1 MENILKEILLD
12 HIKSPK
18 NSGELDKPTL
28 SVNSNNPVCG
38 DVVKVDLIIENDL
51 ITKVGTS
58 GQGCAVSQASLSIFS
73 EEIAGESTANV
84 VKKIKE
90 FKNLFDSK
98 AEIEPKLLTEQ
109 SKLLKFLDTNPSK
122 VRCAML
128 SWIALDDALSK
139 S

>member
-1 MENILKEILLD
+1 MDNILKEILID

-18 NSGELDKPTL
+18 NRGELDKPTL

-73 EEIAGESTANV
+73 EEIAGETTANV
-84 VKKIKE
+84 VKKIQE
-90 FKNLFDSK
+90 FKNLFDAKS
-98 AEIEPKLLTEQ
+98 EIKPKLLTEQ

-128 SWIALDDALSK
+128 SWIALDDALSEN
-139 S
+139 

>member
-1 MENILKEILLD
+1 MDNILKEILID

-18 NSGELDKPTL
+18 NRGELDKPTL

-73 EEIAGESTANV
+73 EEIAGETTANV
-84 VKKIKE
+84 VKKIQE
-90 FKNLFDSK
+90 FKNLFDAK
-98 AEIEPKLLTEQ
+98 AEIKPKLLTEQ

-128 SWIALDDALSK
+128 SWIALDDALSEN
-139 S
+139 

>member
-1 MENILKEILLD
+1 MDNILKEILID

-18 NSGELDKPTL
+18 NRGELDKPTL

-73 EEIAGESTANV
+73 EEIAGETTANV
-84 VKKIKE
+84 VKKIQE
-90 FKNLFDSK
+90 FKNLFNAK
-98 AEIEPKLLTEQ
+98 AEIKPKLLTEQ

-128 SWIALDDALSK
+128 SWIALDDALSEN
-139 S
+139 

>member
-58 GQGCAVSQASLSIFS
+58 GQGCAVSQASMSIF

-90 FKNLFDSK
+90 FKNLFNAND
-98 AEIEPKLLTEQ
+98 EIEPQLLTEQ
-109 SKLLKFLDTNPSK
+109 SKLLKFLETNPSK

-128 SWIALDDALSK
+128 SWIALYDALSEN
-139 S
+139 